1 MVVQSHIH
9 MLNKISHGDHY
20 YFDILYIELALIFF
34 PDVYHTNHRIEHQH
48 YSNEN
53 ISNISALYL
62 RFLIRSGRKLRLVL
76 AMKINDENSR
86 KRYKEEFL
94 RVLVLGVDYFHKYNI
109 FVNAMDWLIYIEDI
123 KFSAEKANKLH
134 FHQSEMFIP
143 ET

>member
-1 MVVQSHIH
+1 
-9 MLNKISHGDHY
+9 
-20 YFDILYIELALIFF
+20 
-34 PDVYHTNHRIEHQH
+34 
-48 YSNEN
+48 
-53 ISNISALYL
+53 
-62 RFLIRSGRKLRLVL
+62 
-76 AMKINDENSR
+76 MKINDENSR